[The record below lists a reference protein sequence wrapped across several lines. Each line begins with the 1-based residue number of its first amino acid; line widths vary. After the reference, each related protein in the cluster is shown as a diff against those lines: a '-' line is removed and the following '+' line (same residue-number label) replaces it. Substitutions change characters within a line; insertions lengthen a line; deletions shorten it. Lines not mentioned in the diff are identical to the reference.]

1 MARQTNHTTRHTH
14 NNITEDKLHTG
25 IISMRIRIFVY
36 MLTIIMSAWPCGV
49 ESQNTVQWVT
59 NSSAPHKVSNGLQ
72 GRHLSIWPSHGRY
85 YNAKTGMWEWQRPQ
99 IFCTTEDL
107 LSHSIVVPYLLPML
121 ENAGA
126 NVFVPRERDIQRE
139 EYLVDNDLAM
149 SGFMEIAGGEAWSK
163 APRAGYA
170 ISKGIYH
177 DGERPFSKGTAR
189 IIRSTQG
196 QNISKAFYRPNIRVG
211 GRYAV
216 YVSYQTV
223 EGSVDDAEYT
233 VVHQGQSTRF
243 RVNQRMGS
251 GTWVYLGTFEFDS
264 NSTYSNYVMVS
275 NHSSRRGFVTT
286 DAVRFGGGMGSHER
300 GGRTSGMPRA
310 LEASRYWA
318 QYAGAPRA
326 VVVSKGGH
334 DDYGDDVNTR
344 SLMSN
349 WLSYGSV
356 TNPTE
361 DNKGG
366 VSASDTITLSE
377 AVAKAYLDSIKASG
391 ADSITLAQADSVAG
405 AIADS
410 VARIPFQHINAVNG
424 KTMTG
429 RVPIDL
435 QIGLHTDAGWS
446 RDFTTPYG
454 TLAICTSQFN
464 SNRLAA
470 GSSRKQSFDLACD
483 LLYNVSRDLKKRFGE
498 WVTREV
504 WDRNYSETRLP
515 AQPSAI
521 LEMLSH
527 ENFPDMRL
535 AHDPFFKFSLA
546 RSIYITI
553 LKYLARVDGKK
564 AVVQPLAPIKF
575 QARSLRANVLTLSW
589 SPQDD
594 EYEPTARPT
603 SYNIY
608 TRIGERGYDNG
619 RSVKSTEFRLALQA
633 NKIYRFRVTAVNSG
647 GESFPTE
654 ELVAL
659 YNPEAKQTVMIINAF
674 HRLSSPT
681 VIETDSTCGFDI
693 VDDIGLSYGT
703 TAAWVGRQ
711 IVFDKSKAG
720 QHNGLGYSDTSL
732 LGRYVAGNDFNYAY
746 THADAISRAGRYN
759 IVSMSSEAADSALSL
774 SQYPM
779 LDIIIGNEKADGHSL
794 RPYKAFSKT
803 LQSVISDYQ
812 SKGGGVFASGSF
824 IASDMQHDSDSLWL
838 AQSLNIRGGGVDRIM
853 QPLDNSTEGDTIY
866 FGTDPVEVYRHIN
879 ANHYASV
886 ASDILM
892 PSDSTNSIQGG
903 IQGGEA
909 AAARDSR
916 QWTYATGQPASAF
929 YDDGKNRVYAL
940 GFPFECIK
948 GQEARR
954 RVMADIMNRIVRR

>member
-1 MARQTNHTTRHTH
+1 MTRNTINTSIYNH
-14 NNITEDKLHTG
+14 NNGTEYRPRL
-25 IISMRIRIFVY
+25 S
-36 MLTIIMSAWPCGV
+36 LTPLSRTMCVCLLIIMMLACPCGAT
-49 ESQNTVQWVT
+49 SQSMSQWVR

-85 YNAKTGMWEWQRPQ
+85 FNAKTGMWEWQRPQ

-149 SGFMEIAGGEAWSK
+149 SGFMEIPGGESWSK

-177 DGERPFSKGTAR
+177 DGDRPFSKGTAR

-211 GRYAV
+211 GKYAV

-233 VVHQGQSTRF
+233 VVHQGQSTKF
-243 RVNQRMGS
+243 KVNQRMGS

-286 DAVRFGGGMGSHER
+286 DAVRFGGGMGNHER

-344 SLMSN
+344 SLISN
-349 WLSYGSV
+349 WLSYGSA

-361 DNKGG
+361 DNNGG
-366 VSASDTITLSE
+366 VCDNDTITLAE
-377 AVAKAYLDSIKASG
+377 AAARAYLDSLKASG
-391 ADSITLAQADSVAG
+391 ADSITLAQADSVAE

-429 RVPIDL
+429 RVPLDI

-470 GSSRKQSFDLACD
+470 GSSRKQSFDLACE

-498 WVTREV
+498 WTTREV

-564 AVVQPLAPIKF
+564 AVVQPLAPVKF
-575 QARSLRANVLTLSW
+575 QVRSLRANVLTLSW
-589 SPQDD
+589 SPQND
-594 EYEPTARPT
+594 EYEPTAIPT

-619 RSVKSTEFRLALQA
+619 RNVKSTEFKLALQA

-654 ELVAL
+654 ELVAV

-681 VIETDSTCGFDI
+681 VVETDSTCGFDI

-746 THADAISRAGRYN
+746 THADAISRAGGYN
-759 IVSMSSEAADSALSL
+759 IVSMSAEAADSSLSL
-774 SQYPM
+774 LQYPM
-779 LDIIIGNEKADGHSL
+779 LDIILGNEKDDTHSL
-794 RPYKAFSKT
+794 RPYKAFSKS
-803 LQSVISDYQ
+803 LQKVISNYQ
-812 SKGGGVFASGSF
+812 SHGGGVFASGSF
-824 IASDMQHDSDSLWL
+824 VASDMRSDSDSLWL
-838 AQSLNIRGGGVDRIM
+838 AQSLHIRQGGVDRIM
-853 QPLDNSTEGDTIY
+853 QPLEDSTEGDTLC
-866 FGTDPVEVYRHIN
+866 FGTDSIEVYRHIN
-879 ANHYASV
+879 AHHYSSV
-886 ASDILM
+886 ASDILL
-892 PSDSTNSIQGG
+892 PADSTNGSSSPKEGSG
-903 IQGGEA
+903 DTVT
-909 AAARDSR
+909 RDHR
-916 QWTYATGQPASAF
+916 QWTYTTGQPASAF
-929 YDDGKNRVYAL
+929 YDDGKNRVYSL

-948 GQEARR
+948 NREARR
-954 RVMADIMNRIVRR
+954 HVMADIMNRIMKR